1 MDINTDFGGNFA
13 FIGTFEEN
21 IRTAILFYNELK
33 SMKRLKE
40 KKNMP
45 GSTYFSS
52 VYCICQ
58 NSNNVDG
65 MIAVAPDNCY
75 GVETL
80 MEAAE
85 RHEIRLGWN
94 G

>member
-1 MDINTDFGGNFA
+1 MDMNTDFGGNFA
-13 FIGTFEEN
+13 FIGASEEN
-21 IRTAILFYNELK
+21 IRTVILFYNELIN
-33 SMKRLKE
+33 E
-40 KKNMP
+40 TFEGEKNMP

-52 VYCICQ
+52 VYCNCQ

-65 MIAVAPDNCY
+65 MIAVAPDNCH
-75 GVETL
+75 GVEKL